1 MKRLMEQLGVTPE
14 QKYHYDKLG
23 VQITGS
29 VDNLQEGSSDG
40 PVIMTKDKASE
51 EMIRNNTLLTQPY
64 DNATTSGEG
73 GSGGIWTV
81 PDTGSRLPSG
91 VGGFTYDF
99 TRNEL
104 YKPGYDPSVV
114 PMISEGQGIPSNY
127 LRSMTII
134 LDDHA
139 NGRIL
144 PGGAKFLIDAC
155 FIWTMPMRNLQI
167 FHVVPPTVFVAQL
180 IMNNTTAP
188 VNPLPMSY
196 SKERQLPENTIT
208 KVNGAGVID
217 NWTSTEG
224 WLSSDGG
231 TRGPANTKTFIH
243 LMSYPSKNFQVKN
256 TGVTNSVEI
265 YLDAW
270 NLGGQNVTMF
280 TVPDPTTGVPGSLV
294 LAPGDTAN
302 LQVNNYYHFMRLN
315 ARIPQANAT
324 GDNTTIECAYRG
336 NTTS

>member
-1 MKRLMEQLGVTPE
+1 MRRLMEELGVTPE
-14 QKYHYDKLG
+14 QKYFYDQQG

-29 VDNLQEGSSDG
+29 ADNLRSSTSDD
-40 PVIMTKDKASE
+40 PVIMSKTKYQE
-51 EMIRNNTLLTQPY
+51 EMIRNNTLYTQPY

-73 GSGGIWTV
+73 GAGGIWTV

-104 YKPGYDPSVV
+104 YKPGYDPAVV

-127 LRSMTII
+127 LRSLTII

-139 NGRIL
+139 NARIL
-144 PGGAKFLIDAC
+144 PGGAKFLVDAC

-180 IMNNTTAP
+180 IMNNTNAP

-196 SKERQLPENTIT
+196 SQERELPDNVIT
-208 KVNGAGVID
+208 KVNGAGVVD

-224 WLSSDGG
+224 WLASDGG
-231 TRGPANTKTFIH
+231 SRGPANTKNFIH
-243 LMSYPSKNFQVKN
+243 LMSYPTKNFQLKN
-256 TGVTNSVEI
+256 TGANDVEV
-265 YLDAW
+265 YLSAW
-270 NLGGQNVTMF
+270 NLGGQSF
-280 TVPDPTTGVPGSLV
+280 TVPDPTTGVPGAV
-294 LAPGDTAN
+294 TIVAGDTAN
-302 LQVNNYYHFMRLN
+302 FQVNNYYHFMRLN
-315 ARIPQANAT
+315 ARMPQADAPGVAT
-324 GDNTTIECAYRG
+324 TLIGAYRG
-336 NTTS
+336 NTQS